1 MSFKY
6 KNGNLLNSGCEYI
19 CHQVNCLGVMG
30 AGIAKQIKEK
40 WPIVY
45 DEYQEKYRETNY
57 EILKNYGGFEN
68 SPSTSEV
75 LLGDIQLIQVEEDT
89 TVINMFSQEYYG
101 NDGRRY
107 TSYDA
112 FWICLNKIKQQVPKG
127 SIIGFPMNIGCG
139 LGGANWKVISTMI
152 SEVLGKDYSV
162 LIYCYPEIRKASY
175 CICNNNDVD
184 WDFCK

>member
-19 CHQVNCLGVMG
+19 CHQVNCLGVMS

-45 DEYQEKYRETNY
+45 NKYQEKYRETNY
-57 EILKNYGGFEN
+57 EILKNYGDFEN

-75 LLGDIQLIQVEEDT
+75 LLGDIQLVQVEEDT

-101 NDGRRY
+101 IDGRRY

-139 LGGANWKVISTMI
+139 LGGANWEVISTMI
-152 SEVLGKDYSV
+152 NEILGKDYSV
-162 LIYCYPEIRKASY
+162 LIYCYPNIIKHRN
-175 CICNNNDVD
+175 CISNNNDSD